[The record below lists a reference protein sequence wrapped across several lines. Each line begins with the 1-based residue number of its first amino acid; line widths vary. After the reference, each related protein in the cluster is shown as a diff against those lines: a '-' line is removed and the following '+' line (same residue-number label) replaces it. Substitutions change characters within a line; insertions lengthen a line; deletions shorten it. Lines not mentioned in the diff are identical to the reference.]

1 MNKNL
6 DTLLSVS
13 NVGLSF
19 IDKYQKEP
27 KVILSDINLKIGD
40 IQGHGQIVS
49 LVGKSGSGKTQLI
62 RMLSGLYIPNSIQTG
77 EILIHHD
84 KKQGSHELTPVKEG
98 DMGIVF
104 QDYYMPDHLTIR
116 KMLIKSA
123 NKNPDYKGDKKLIS
137 DAVDY
142 YINLF
147 ELHEH
152 KDKYP
157 CQLSGGQKQRSS
169 IILQLLNGSYFLL
182 LDEPFSGLD
191 PLMIDKTTKLLQKVA
206 DSDEL
211 KTLIIVSHDLENCA
225 AISDTIF
232 VLSKNGREEGT
243 GSNIAAEI
251 DLLELD
257 LAYHTDIKRMPA
269 FHDLIAQV
277 KRLL

>member
-1 MNKNL
+1 MNKRL

-19 IDKYQKEP
+19 IDEHSSEE
-27 KVILSDINLKIGD
+27 KVILSDINFKVED
-40 IQGHGQIVS
+40 IEQHGQIVS

-62 RMLSGLYIPNSIQTG
+62 RMLSGLYIPNSIRRG

-84 KKQGSHELTPVKEG
+84 KVQGVHQLTPVKEG

-104 QDYYMPDHLTIR
+104 QDYYMPEHLTIR
-116 KMLIKSA
+116 KMLVKSA
-123 NKNPDYKGDKKLIS
+123 NKNPDYKGDKKVIS
-137 DAVDY
+137 DAIDY
-142 YINLF
+142 YLNLF
-147 ELHEH
+147 ELLEH
-152 KDKYP
+152 QDKYP
-157 CQLSGGQKQRSS
+157 CQLSGGQKQRAS
-169 IILQLLNGSYFLL
+169 IILQLLNGSCFLL

-232 VLSKNGREEGT
+232 VLSKNGRAEGT
-243 GSNIAAEI
+243 GATIAATI
-251 DLLELD
+251 DLLEMD
-257 LAYHTDIKRMPA
+257 LAYHEDIKRMPK
-269 FHDLIAQV
+269 FHDLIATV
-277 KRLL
+277 KGLL